1 MSVDPAEQ
9 SKIRTFIGDLVS
21 IVGFVVLASVVLALI
36 AFVITRWNDPE
47 IRKIAADHLQATVG
61 LPIAG
66 VFAVLIVAVFQTA
79 AGPIEFDAPGF
90 TFKGVSGPIIMWL
103 FSFLAIV
110 YSIHLLW

>member
-47 IRKIAADHLQATVG
+47 IRKIAPTICRRQSGFRSLAY
-61 LPIAG
+61 LP
-66 VFAVLIVAVFQTA
+66 
-79 AGPIEFDAPGF
+79 
-90 TFKGVSGPIIMWL
+90 
-103 FSFLAIV
+103 
-110 YSIHLLW
+110 Y